1 MDDPNEIYFGI
12 NIIIEILRNRLEK
25 NSLVLKYIIEQKD
38 DLKRFNRIVNTD
50 PLFVFC
56 FSEKPD
62 DLKDVLQHALASDR
76 PFVIDVVVERDAM
89 GPSVGTWVLPP
100 FPHPEPS
107 YGKRNLRK

>member
-1 MDDPNEIYFGI
+1 MKTGEFYNPDFAALAKACGADGA
-12 NIIIEILRNRLEK
+12 R
-25 NSLVLKYIIEQKD
+25 V
-38 DLKRFNRIVNTD
+38 
-50 PLFVFC
+50 
-56 FSEKPD
+56 EKPD